1 MTTLTA
7 ANEALAQR
15 FIDTWTPTGH
25 AYTLEN
31 EDFKAPNDAPWA
43 RFSSRISAS
52 SQETLGKEGA
62 RKFER
67 SGSCFVQIFVREKT
81 GTKVSKQLAQTVVDG
96 FEGARIAGTTVRF
109 NDAIPRETG
118 PDGKW
123 YQTVVEINFV
133 FDETR

>member
-1 MTTLTA
+1 MTTLTE

-31 EDFKAPNDAPWA
+31 EDFTAPDNAPWA
-43 RFSSRISAS
+43 RFSSRINAS
-52 SQETLGKEGA
+52 TQETLGQA
-62 RKFER
+62 TNRKFER
-67 SGSCFVQIFVREKT
+67 SGSCFVQIYVREKT

-96 FEGARIAGTTVRF
+96 FEGARIVGTTVRF
-109 NDAIPRETG
+109 TDAIPRETG

-133 FDETR
+133 FDETK